1 MNVILKM
8 MKKRSDFMT
17 VTGYIILSLVFL
29 AIWFINRP
37 EKEKTM
43 KDIKK
48 PNLDSMER
56 MAVNDICKMYRD
68 SIKELKGDR

>member
-1 MNVILKM
+1 
-8 MKKRSDFMT
+8 MT

-68 SIKELKGDR
+68 SIKELKGDNRKKKNQIWRMEW

>member
-1 MNVILKM
+1 
-8 MKKRSDFMT
+8 
-17 VTGYIILSLVFL
+17 
-29 AIWFINRP
+29 
-37 EKEKTM
+37 M

-68 SIKELKGDR
+68 SIKELKGDIR

>member
-1 MNVILKM
+1 
-8 MKKRSDFMT
+8 MT

-43 KDIKK
+43 KDIKS
-48 PNLDSMER
+48 PDLDKMQRMSMGEVR
-56 MAVNDICKMYRD
+56 EMK
-68 SIKELKGDR
+68 

>member
-1 MNVILKM
+1 
-8 MKKRSDFMT
+8 MT

-29 AIWFINRP
+29 AIWFINKP
-37 EKEKTM
+37 EKKNM

-56 MAVNDICKMYRD
+56 MAVNDICKLYRD
-68 SIKELKGDR
+68 SIKELKGDIR

>member
-1 MNVILKM
+1 
-8 MKKRSDFMT
+8 MT

-37 EKEKTM
+37 EKEKNM

-68 SIKELKGDR
+68 GLKKLKGEIE

>member
-1 MNVILKM
+1 MLS
-8 MKKRSDFMT
+8 KRIKSVLTFF
-17 VTGYIILSLVFL
+17 GISLVFL

-68 SIKELKGDR
+68 SIKELKGDIR

>member
-1 MNVILKM
+1 
-8 MKKRSDFMT
+8 MT

-68 SIKELKGDR
+68 SIKELKGDNRKKKNQI